1 MNKVIKVALESKFPS
16 QKGYGIDHLLE
27 VIGATP
33 NPTIATEILLGIYE
47 EPLIP
52 HKKVIH
58 KNDGELTFIS
68 YDKWLDKVDYSY
80 KVIET
85 KNAYFPKS
93 IDKSEVTLENFDTLR
108 VSYKENEVQNVSIP
122 TGNMLKRTSYVSL
135 ETWNSY
141 PAAPRIEHE
150 FINYSTEE

>member
-16 QKGYGIDHLLE
+16 EKGYGIDRILE

-68 YDKWLDKVDYSY
+68 YDKWLDRVDYSY
-80 KVIET
+80 EIMET
-85 KNAYFPKS
+85 RNAYFPKS
-93 IDKSEVTLENFDTLR
+93 IDKSEVNLENFDMLR
-108 VSYKENEVQNVSIP
+108 VSYKEDEVHNVSIP
-122 TGNMLKRTSYVSL
+122 TGKVLKRTSYVSL

-141 PAAPRIEHE
+141 PAAPRIERE